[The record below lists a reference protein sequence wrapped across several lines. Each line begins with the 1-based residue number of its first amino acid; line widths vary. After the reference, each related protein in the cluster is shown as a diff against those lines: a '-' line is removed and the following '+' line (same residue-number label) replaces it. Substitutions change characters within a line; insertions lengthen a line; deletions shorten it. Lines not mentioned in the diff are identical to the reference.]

1 MWFGRPGALVELP
14 DPQEIDGK
22 VNIAMDSTRE
32 STLHVSAA
40 GGATVQHS
48 YIQPLRSWTLPY
60 TLMSEYELG
69 LIRAYHKGRNGKG
82 PWVMLLGIETN
93 HLSANQAT
101 ATDQFGDT
109 TGFSATA
116 GDLSSTSLYSIQ
128 GSRSLL
134 WQTPASPVADSYI
147 SLSWHGSTYGYP
159 CVPGKELTFSLQ
171 TSGSTASQVIRP
183 ALAFFDATGAA
194 LSTTLGPLSN
204 TSASLSVYKPT
215 FTTAIVPSGGVY
227 VQPRLIVT
235 SPVASASITL
245 DELQL
250 QDGQDNTVWTD
261 PSPIPLVSITNF
273 DYTANYN
280 PYFSA
285 EGVLLQEVGNARR

>member
-14 DPQEIDGK
+14 DPEGIDGE
-22 VNIAMDSTRE
+22 VNIEFTSTRE
-32 STLHVSAA
+32 SSRHTSAA

-48 YIQPLRSWTLPY
+48 YIQPLRSWTLPFP
-60 TLMSEYELG
+60 LHNEYDLG
-69 LIRAYHKGRNGKG
+69 LLRAYHTGHNGIG
-82 PWVMLLGIETN
+82 PWAMLLEIETN
-93 HLSANQAT
+93 QLSANQSSG
-101 ATDQFGDT
+101 TDQFADT
-109 TGFSATA
+109 TGFSATE
-116 GDLSSTSLYSIQ
+116 GTLSSTGLYSIQ

-134 WQTPASPVADSYI
+134 WETPASPVADSYI

-183 ALAFFDATGAA
+183 ALAFFDSEGASV
-194 LSTTLGPLSN
+194 STTLGPLSN
-204 TSASLSVYKPT
+204 TSASLAVYKPT
-215 FTTAIVPSGGVY
+215 FTTAVVPPTGVY

-235 SPVASASITL
+235 SPIASASITL

-250 QDGQDNTVWTD
+250 QEGQDNTEWVPGSTT
-261 PSPIPLVSITNF
+261 PLVSITSFN
-273 DYTANYN
+273 YTANYN

-285 EGVLLQEVGNARR
+285 DGVLFEEVGNARR